1 MRKIYVVLKETTAHD
16 GWGEIYGQGTDTEA
30 FASQELA
37 WKYVQEEL
45 RELAKNG
52 YKVEETTLEGFL
64 DCGVGAEKR
73 SEEGEITSIEFRMQV
88 CELRGEV

>member
-16 GWGEIYGQGTDTEA
+16 GWGEIYGQGTDVVPCTT
-30 FASQELA
+30 QELA
-37 WKYVQEEL
+37 WEYVQAEL
-45 RELAKNG
+45 ENLARDG
-52 YKVEETTLEGFL
+52 YRVEETTLEKFL
-64 DCGVGAEKR
+64 EYGADAEKR

>member
-16 GWGEIYGQGTDTEA
+16 GWGEIYGQGTDAAA

-52 YKVEETTLEGFL
+52 YKVDEVTLEKFL
-64 DCGVGAEKR
+64 EFGADAEKC
-73 SEEGEITSIEFRMQV
+73 SEEGEITSVEFRMQA